1 MAGLLAL
8 VLVVALDGL
17 VVSSWFPWA
26 ALVPRVQP
34 EQSVYWGVT
43 RDRAELA
50 RIASRD
56 AATRVGVL
64 GSSRG
69 HTGFLHEWAE
79 GEMEGVAFA
88 QLSHAL
94 QDPATVHALVPDL
107 IDAGIDVVVLAM
119 SHVDTHRPVRL
130 EPLPAKSTARLSTL
144 MPLVEVAGVGWLF
157 EHREVAYRVA
167 AAQLSNLYRF
177 RDNLGRAGAN
187 RLREFE
193 LGVRLEGQRGVQLL
207 GPPVLGKA
215 GPARLAPGR
224 ERALLSRVLP
234 HQQRWPLQLAWF
246 KEVRDGPQVAVQTA
260 LLARAIDDL
269 VSAGVRVVIAECP
282 VHAIGRRV
290 SQVGSEAGFRA
301 FAAEQARR
309 EGVFSLP
316 LDNAVPYTMADYVDL
331 FHLNERG
338 AQRFTREIV
347 ALLASEVVPGLRGQS
362 RSAP

>member
-1 MAGLLAL
+1 VAGLLAL
-8 VLVVALDGL
+8 VLVIVLDAV
-17 VVSSWFPWA
+17 VVSAWFPWS
-26 ALVPRVQP
+26 ALVSRVRP

-50 RIASRD
+50 RVAARED
-56 AATRVGVL
+56 AIRVGIL

-69 HTGFLHEWAE
+69 HTGFLREWAE
-79 GEMEGVAFA
+79 EAMEGVAFA

-107 IDAGIDVVVLAM
+107 IDAGIDVAVLTM

-144 MPLVEVAGVGWLF
+144 MPLVEVGGFAWLF
-157 EHREVAYRVA
+157 EHREAAYRIA
-167 AAQLSNLYRF
+167 TAQLSNLYRF

-187 RLREFE
+187 GLREFA
-193 LGVRLEGQRGVQLL
+193 LDARLEGKRRVQLL
-207 GPPVLGKA
+207 GTPVLGEA
-215 GPARLAPGR
+215 GPARLAAKR

-246 KEVRDGPQVAVQTA
+246 KEVRDGPQVTA
-260 LLARAIDDL
+260 QMAWLERSIDDL
-269 VSAGVRVVIAECP
+269 VAAGVRVVIAECP
-282 VHAIGRRV
+282 VHGIGKRV
-290 SQVGSEAGFRA
+290 SQPGTEEAFRA

-309 EGVFSLP
+309 KGVFGLP
-316 LDNAVPYTMADYVDL
+316 LDDAVPYTMADYLDL

-338 AQRFTREIV
+338 AARFTREIV
-347 ALLASEVVPGLRGQS
+347 GLLEREVLPAFETQS
-362 RSAP
+362 RRVR